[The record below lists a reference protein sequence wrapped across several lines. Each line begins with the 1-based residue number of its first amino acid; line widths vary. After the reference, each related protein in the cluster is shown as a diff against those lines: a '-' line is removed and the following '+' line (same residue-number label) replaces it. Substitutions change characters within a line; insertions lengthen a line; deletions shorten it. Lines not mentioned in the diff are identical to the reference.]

1 MYLLSFTLKS
11 IKQTNEQ
18 TDRTQGRTE
27 RRKDGRGRTNRQ
39 TDGRTDG
46 RTDAILI
53 NFLGI
58 NLVLDFWCWSPSA
71 PPFIFV
77 PLSPSLAA
85 ALGPLSLF

>member
-1 MYLLSFTLKS
+1 MHYINMFLFQQRKTNTINMYLLSFTLKS

-46 RTDAILI
+46 RYI
-53 NFLGI
+53 NKFSW
-58 NLVLDFWCWSPSA
+58 D
-71 PPFIFV
+71 
-77 PLSPSLAA
+77 
-85 ALGPLSLF
+85 